1 MRSIAP
7 ACSQPLAPQGVPL
20 FSACCVLRA
29 QASQRVRG
37 CMRSRCA
44 RPAELAVRRARTR
57 RPPGARSRGRARAGS
72 RSTAST
78 RTSPRWTRR
87 WRTCLSTGAT
97 SHTRTASAP
106 LAFCAGE
113 APIQAHCVST
123 RKARTESKMSVQSA
137 ATSQARMASAAFAS
151 PPLRLVALYGMS
163 HNTLARACW
172 PAWPCRQRTEGKGNP
187 GCTLNDHRRPRC
199 EAW

>member
-1 MRSIAP
+1 VRLLLFVLAKRLYKHT
-7 ACSQPLAPQGVPL
+7 AYPLAKPG
-20 FSACCVLRA
+20 RK
-29 QASQRVRG
+29 VR
-37 CMRSRCA
+37 C
-44 RPAELAVRRARTR
+44 PY
-57 RPPGARSRGRARAGS
+57 
-72 RSTAST
+72 
-78 RTSPRWTRR
+78 
-87 WRTCLSTGAT
+87 
-97 SHTRTASAP
+97 
-106 LAFCAGE
+106 
-113 APIQAHCVST
+113 
-123 RKARTESKMSVQSA
+123 KA